1 METTPIEVF
10 EGMRRQWLAH
20 PAPIAQDAYAE
31 DVVIEIPFAP
41 AGQPRRFEG
50 RREFLEFAN
59 PRRAALPVRFDG
71 CEVLAVHETREG
83 CSCRRR
89 RSDRCRAACR
99 GRPCCPTTRRCRD
112 RRRRSPR
119 RDATR
124 SARDTRA
131 PRCCAF
137 RSACRTSRTRARTA
151 RASGRRRAATACR
164 SARPARAPDRRSD
177 RLARTGRRRR

>member
-71 CEVLAVHETREG
+71 CEVLAVHETR
-83 CSCRRR
+83 
-89 RSDRCRAACR
+89 D
-99 GRPCCPTTRRCRD
+99 P
-112 RRRRSPR
+112 
-119 RDATR
+119 
-124 SARDTRA
+124 DTIVVEYEL
-131 PRCCAF
+131 
-137 RSACRTSRTRARTA
+137 TGTHLT
-151 RASGRRRAATACR
+151 
-164 SARPARAPDRRSD
+164 
-177 RLARTGRRRR
+177 TGRQSTAAFIGVLTVEHGRIKRWREYQDTLAMMQALG